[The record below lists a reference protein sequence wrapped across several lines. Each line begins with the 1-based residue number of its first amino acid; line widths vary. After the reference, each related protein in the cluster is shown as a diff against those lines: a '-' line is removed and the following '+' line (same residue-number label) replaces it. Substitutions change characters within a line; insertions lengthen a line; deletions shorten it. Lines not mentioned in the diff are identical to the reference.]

1 MLFILLLAISLSIDA
16 LGIGLSYGIRNIST
30 PFFSKCIL
38 LLESILFM
46 AFFISIGNHI
56 TLFLSNQTANTLG
69 IILLLFMGL
78 WLCYQSIQKKEN
90 QNHDSI
96 EMVRNPS
103 YCDKDNSSHIDA
115 KEALS
120 LGLILS
126 IDSMGAGIG
135 AGAAHISIVL
145 LPIFTSIFQILFLSI
160 GIYCG
165 KHLKNCCSIKE
176 NIWTAFSGC
185 ILIMIAFIRFLC

>member
-30 PFFSKCIL
+30 PFFTKCIL
-38 LLESILFM
+38 LLESIFFM
-46 AFFISIGNHI
+46 AFFIAIGNHI
-56 TLFLSNQTANTLG
+56 TLFLSHQTANTLG
-69 IILLLFMGL
+69 ILLLLFMGV
-78 WLCYQSIQKKEN
+78 WLCYQSTQKKEN
-90 QNHDSI
+90 HDS
-96 EMVRNPS
+96 MDMLRNPS

-135 AGAAHISIVL
+135 AGAAHISIIL
-145 LPIFTSIFQILFLSI
+145 LPVFTSVFQIVFLST

-176 NIWTAFSGC
+176 NTWTAFSGC
-185 ILIMIAFIRFLC
+185 ILIMIALIRFLH

>member
-1 MLFILLLAISLSIDA
+1 MFFVILLAISLSIDA

-30 PFFSKCIL
+30 PFFTKF
-38 LLESILFM
+38 ILFLETL
-46 AFFISIGNHI
+46 FFMVLFLWIGNHI
-56 TLFLSNQTANTLG
+56 TLFFTAKTANTIG
-69 IILLLFMGL
+69 ILLLLIMGIFL
-78 WLCYQSIQKKEN
+78 FYQSF
-90 QNHDSI
+90 HDSSS
-96 EMVRNPS
+96 EFLQNPS

-115 KEALS
+115 KEGLS

-135 AGAAHISIVL
+135 AGAANISILL
-145 LPIFTSIFQILFLSI
+145 LPFFTSVFQILFLSI

-165 KHLKNCCSIKE
+165 KHIKNICSIKD

-185 ILIMIAFIRFLC
+185 ILIMIAVVRYFC